1 MLFNFLE
8 GLLDRLRML
17 LSFSFVRQFGMFRLR
32 PMSVGIASSVGWLN
46 SLVLSFHDGL
56 EVGRVV
62 VDLD

>member
-1 MLFNFLE
+1 
-8 GLLDRLRML
+8 ML